1 MRNVKQGHYET
12 YADTG
17 TCVYNLAS
25 DLHVA
30 VQTMISHWVHSSCT
44 TLLLALLRACLLL

>member
-1 MRNVKQGHYET
+1 LCHYKFEQYLTHVTSIRNVKQGHYET

-25 DLHVA
+25 DLHVE
-30 VQTMISHWVHSSCT
+30 VQTMISH
-44 TLLLALLRACLLL
+44 